1 MKILFDG
8 EIYSLQKNG
17 GINRYFNNLIS
28 RLPLTIQPILTSARS
43 INELTVSHPKLK
55 IYSYRAYKFPPR
67 NLLYNIEPIYFQF
80 IESLSKYQIFHPT
93 YYSLL
98 SKHNLNTINRPT
110 VITVYDMIHE
120 QFPDYMDPDGSLR
133 ELKYKAV
140 SAADIIL
147 CISEN
152 TKHDLLDRY
161 PSLESRTR
169 VTYLASDLNASL
181 VLEKNPVSYPPF
193 LFYVGGRGG
202 YKNFRLLLA
211 AFQVISKKQPDI
223 YLYVAGAPFNSGE
236 LQEITEKNLDM
247 RIKNFANATDTTLA
261 HLYSNCLAFIYPSL
275 YEGFGIPPLE
285 AMSCRAPVIAS
296 NTSSIPEVV
305 GSAALLFDPLS
316 LDDLV
321 EKIQFLIDTPSLR
334 KMLITSGLQQSH
346 KFSWDETVNQT
357 VSSYLNLI

>member
-1 MKILFDG
+1 
-8 EIYSLQKNG
+8 
-17 GINRYFNNLIS
+17 
-28 RLPLTIQPILTSARS
+28 
-43 INELTVSHPKLK
+43 
-55 IYSYRAYKFPPR
+55 
-67 NLLYNIEPIYFQF
+67 
-80 IESLSKYQIFHPT
+80 
-93 YYSLL
+93 
-98 SKHNLNTINRPT
+98 
-110 VITVYDMIHE
+110 
-120 QFPDYMDPDGSLR
+120 
-133 ELKYKAV
+133 
-140 SAADIIL
+140 
-147 CISEN
+147 
-152 TKHDLLDRY
+152 
-161 PSLESRTR
+161 
-169 VTYLASDLNASL
+169 
-181 VLEKNPVSYPPF
+181 
-193 LFYVGGRGG
+193 
-202 YKNFRLLLA
+202 
-211 AFQVISKKQPDI
+211 
-223 YLYVAGAPFNSGE
+223 
-236 LQEITEKNLDM
+236 M